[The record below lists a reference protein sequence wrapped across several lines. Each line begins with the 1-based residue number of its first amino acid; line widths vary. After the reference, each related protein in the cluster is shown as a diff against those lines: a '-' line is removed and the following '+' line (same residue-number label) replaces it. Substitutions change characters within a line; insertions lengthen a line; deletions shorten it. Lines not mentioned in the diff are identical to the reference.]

1 MRHRYVVGAV
11 IAFAAISGLVY
22 LFWPKPIAE
31 PPVLPSR
38 VTDAP
43 LPPPIEHPLPES
55 PPDSAAQPLPPLAE
69 SDTYLLDSLGELIGA
84 QPANDLVVVPGIA
97 RRIVATVD
105 HLGRDKLPVLT
116 RAVGPIPGSLA
127 VVREGD
133 RITLSEANF
142 ARYAPYVALVERLDV
157 GKLGALYQRIYPLL
171 QQAYGEIGPEDRYFN
186 DRVIAVIDDLL
197 ATPQVAGPIELEQ
210 PSVHFRF
217 KDPALEARSSGQ
229 KLLLRMGDANA
240 TVVKERL
247 TTLRALIARQ

>member
-1 MRHRYVVGAV
+1 MRHRLVIGAV
-11 IAFAAISGLVY
+11 IGFAAIAGLAF
-22 LFWPKPIAE
+22 LFWPKPIAD
-31 PPVLPSR
+31 PPVLPAR
-38 VTDAP
+38 ATDPAA
-43 LPPPIEHPLPES
+43 PPPIEHPLPEPS
-55 PPDSAAQPLPPLAE
+55 DEAAPPLPALAD
-69 SDTYLLDSLGELIGA
+69 SDTFLLESIGELIGA
-84 QPANDLVVVPGIA
+84 QPAKDLVAVPGIA

-116 RAVGPIPGSLA
+116 RAVGPVPGSLA
-127 VVREGD
+127 VVRDGD
-133 RITLSEANF
+133 RITLAEANF

-157 GKLGALYQRIYPLL
+157 GKLAALYRHIHPLL
-171 QQAYGEIGPEDRYFN
+171 QQAYAEIGPPDRYFN

-229 KLLLRMGDANA
+229 KLLLRMGEANA

-247 TTLRALIARQ
+247 LTLRALIATQ

>member
-1 MRHRYVVGAV
+1 MRHRLVVGAV
-11 IAFAAISGLVY
+11 IAFAAIAGLAY

-31 PPVLPSR
+31 PPVLPAKA
-38 VTDAP
+38 TGMAA
-43 LPPPIEHPLPES
+43 PPPIEHPLPES
-55 PPDSAAQPLPPLAE
+55 LPDSAAAPLPALAD
-69 SDTYLLDSLGELIGA
+69 SDTFLVDSLGELIGA
-84 QPANDLVVVPGIA
+84 QSAHDLVAVPGVA
-97 RRIVATVD
+97 RRLVATVD

-127 VVREGD
+127 VVRDGE
-133 RITLSEANF
+133 RITLDEANF

-157 GKLGALYQRIYPLL
+157 GKLAALYQRIYPLL
-171 QQAYGEIGPEDRYFN
+171 QQAYGEVGPADRYFN
-186 DRVIAVIDDLL
+186 DRVIAVIDELL

-247 TTLRALIARQ
+247 VTLRALIARQ